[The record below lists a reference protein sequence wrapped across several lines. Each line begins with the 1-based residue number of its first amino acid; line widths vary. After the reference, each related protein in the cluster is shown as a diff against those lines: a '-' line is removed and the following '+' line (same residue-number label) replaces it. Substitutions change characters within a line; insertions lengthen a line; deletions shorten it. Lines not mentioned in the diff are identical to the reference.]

1 MDILFSVVNAT
12 VQGLTEFL
20 PVSSSGHLV
29 LASSLYKIITGQA
42 FNVGGQQEIF
52 LDIMLHLGTLI
63 AVLAYFKNDLIQ
75 IISGSITAIK
85 TKTLKTNKDSKMVFN
100 VMIATLATIAVV
112 LPLKD
117 WFESS
122 MNKPAEVGIQIAITG
137 ILLFAAE
144 IIADRRAKKTPLL
157 KNESEINWKNA
168 IWIGIAQG
176 IAVSPGISRSGST
189 ILAGLA
195 SGFDRVTCARF
206 SFIMSIP
213 IIILGAVSEV
223 LDVGLSSLKTF
234 NWPAIAIGTVLSGII
249 GYYCIKYFILY
260 LSKYSLKIFGY
271 YCLTVGLLM
280 YAGFTFIR

>member
-1 MDILFSVVNAT
+1 MDILYSVVNAA

-29 LASSLYKIITGQA
+29 LASSLYKVVTGQS
-42 FNVGGQQEIF
+42 FNIGGQQEIF
-52 LDIMLHLGTLI
+52 LDIMLHLGTLV
-63 AVLAYFKNDLIQ
+63 AVLAYFKDDLLQLIK
-75 IISGSITAIK
+75 GSINALK
-85 TKTLKTNKDSKMVFN
+85 TKTLKTNKDAKMVFN
-100 VMIATLATIAVV
+100 IMLATLATIAVV
-112 LPLKD
+112 LPLKE

-144 IIADRRAKKTPLL
+144 IITERRTNKTTVL
-157 KNESEINWKNA
+157 KNEAEISWVNA
-168 IWIGIAQG
+168 VVIGIAQG

-189 ILAGLA
+189 IVAGLA
-195 SGFDRVTCARF
+195 SGLDRVTCARF

-213 IIILGAVSEV
+213 IIALGVVSEIV
-223 LDVGLSSLKTF
+223 DVGLESLKTF
-234 NWPAIAIGTVLSGII
+234 NWSAIIIATILSGII

-271 YCLTVGLLM
+271 YCLAVGLLM
-280 YAGFTFIR
+280 YAGFTFLR

>member
-1 MDILFSVVNAT
+1 MDILYSVINAT

-29 LASSLYKIITGQA
+29 LASSLYKVVTGQS
-42 FNVGGQQEIF
+42 FNIGGQQEIF

-63 AVLAYFKNDLIQ
+63 AVLAYFKDDLLQLIK
-75 IISGSITAIK
+75 GSINALK
-85 TKTLKTNKDSKMVFN
+85 TKTLKTNKDAKMVFN
-100 VMIATLATIAVV
+100 IMLATLATIAVV
-112 LPLKD
+112 LPLKE

-137 ILLFAAE
+137 LLLFAAE
-144 IIADRRAKKTPLL
+144 IITERRTNKTAVL
-157 KNESEINWKNA
+157 KNESEISWINA
-168 IWIGIAQG
+168 VVIGIAQG

-189 ILAGLA
+189 IVAGLA
-195 SGFDRVTCARF
+195 SGLDRVTCARF

-213 IIILGAVSEV
+213 VIVLGAVSEIV
-223 LDVGLSSLKTF
+223 DVGLGSLKTF
-234 NWPAIAIGTVLSGII
+234 NWGAIIIATILSAII

-271 YCLTVGLLM
+271 YCLAVGFLM
-280 YAGFTFIR
+280 YAGFTFLR